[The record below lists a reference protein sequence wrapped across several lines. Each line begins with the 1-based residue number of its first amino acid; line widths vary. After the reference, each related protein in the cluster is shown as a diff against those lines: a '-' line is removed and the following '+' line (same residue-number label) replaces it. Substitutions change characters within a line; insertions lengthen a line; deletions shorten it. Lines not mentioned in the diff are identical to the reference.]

1 MGKVSAAA
9 VAVGLGTSF
18 PNTKIALVVGICGGV
33 SSGPKHKR
41 EVYLGDVI
49 LGESVDEY
57 DFGRQY
63 PAGFEPKSSSDG
75 ASGAPPAALQAVL
88 RRLQLD
94 YHCARLE
101 ELTPEFLQAIQA
113 PEEGYAGGQKKRSYA
128 CPGYGRTGC
137 SRPGISIDIAMRV
150 PGKKK
155 KKGLLCGVYMESER
169 KNGLIPYLDLPLCML
184 TRIMKIG
191 AKISN

>member
-1 MGKVSAAA
+1 MVE
-9 VAVGLGTSF
+9 
-18 PNTKIALVVGICGGV
+18 ICGGV
-33 SSGPKHKR
+33 PSDPKNKR

-63 PAGFEPKSSSDG
+63 PAGFEPKSSSEG
-75 ASGAPPAALQAVL
+75 ALGAPPAALQPVL
-88 RRLQLD
+88 RRLQID

-101 ELTPEFLQAIQA
+101 ELTGEFLQAVQE
-113 PEEGYAGGQKKRSYA
+113 PEEGSAGGQKKGLYA
-128 CPGYGRTGC
+128 CRGYGRTGC

-155 KKGLLCGVYMESER
+155 KKPRLWSIHGVWAKER
-169 KNGLIPYLDLPLCML
+169 ADPILGLIPMHAYENNENRRGNFKLNQ
-184 TRIMKIG
+184 IK
-191 AKISN
+191 